1 MNISA
6 NSEKCHVQEA
16 SNPRRERSDKKAGDG
31 PQIHHPFL
39 FRRRCYDALVSTVPR
54 GKFITF
60 EGLDG
65 SGKSTQLEK
74 LAVVLRA
81 EKLPVLVTREPGGT
95 RTGEKIRHL
104 LLDRSVSALVPLA
117 ELALMFASR
126 AQHLN
131 EVIQPA
137 LCQGKIVLCDR
148 FTDSS
153 EAYQGGGR
161 KLGSD
166 VVLRLHG
173 ILCEGLQ
180 PDLTILMDSDVATS
194 VDRAR
199 RRNRSRPGG
208 RNDESRFEQE
218 NRAFFERVRDTYLAI
233 ARRDP
238 ERVVTVNARGSPAE
252 THRQIVEVVRH
263 RLKLKAA
270 ERGSLE

>member
-1 MNISA
+1 
-6 NSEKCHVQEA
+6 
-16 SNPRRERSDKKAGDG
+16 
-31 PQIHHPFL
+31 
-39 FRRRCYDALVSTVPR
+39 
-54 GKFITF
+54 
-60 EGLDG
+60 
-65 SGKSTQLEK
+65 
-74 LAVVLRA
+74 
-81 EKLPVLVTREPGGT
+81 
-95 RTGEKIRHL
+95 
-104 LLDRSVSALVPLA
+104 
-117 ELALMFASR
+117 
-126 AQHLN
+126 
-131 EVIQPA
+131 
-137 LCQGKIVLCDR
+137 VLCDR